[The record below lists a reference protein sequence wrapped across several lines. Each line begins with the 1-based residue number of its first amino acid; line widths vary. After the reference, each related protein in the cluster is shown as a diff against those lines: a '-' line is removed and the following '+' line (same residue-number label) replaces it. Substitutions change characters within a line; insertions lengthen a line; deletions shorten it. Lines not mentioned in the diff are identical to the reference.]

1 MSDKKEI
8 THEELLELVSGGSLK
23 RNYQANLDEMM
34 ANYETINTKEEFLA
48 GFEKRWREH
57 IGTSYLKNKFSDDLS
72 EEDLQECLRYINE
85 NYEYKEQIFY

>member
-23 RNYQANLDEMM
+23 HNYQANLDEMM

-57 IGTSYLKNKFSDDLS
+57 IGKSACATSTKTTSTKNRSFTKA
-72 EEDLQECLRYINE
+72 EIRNE
-85 NYEYKEQIFY
+85 RS